1 MVDVN
6 EFIQD
11 RRGSAL
17 ASRPAPGRAIDGPM
31 DVPDPRRHI
40 DGVRAEHGHAS
51 ITTRRRTSGSI
62 SGRSKLA
69 ATRVPQP
76 RWFRFA
82 GSRAGLPS
90 GRVGGDLMWMVLRRP
105 VVDSVA
111 VRGRGPAPRLRRRAV
126 TPSACALH
134 SSQLVEVAQFLE
146 DVHAS
151 LEVALIA
158 G

>member
-1 MVDVN
+1 MIDVN

-11 RRGSAL
+11 RRGSVL
-17 ASRPAPGRAIDGPM
+17 APVQRQAAPADERLHQRAIGIGRDPRPAAALVPIRGFKGRPTL
-31 DVPDPRRHI
+31 RLR
-40 DGVRAEHGHAS
+40 
-51 ITTRRRTSGSI
+51 
-62 SGRSKLA
+62 
-69 ATRVPQP
+69 
-76 RWFRFA
+76 
-82 GSRAGLPS
+82 
-90 GRVGGDLMWMVLRRP
+90 GGDLTWRVLRRH

-111 VRGRGPAPRLRRRAV
+111 VRGRGLAPRLRRRAV